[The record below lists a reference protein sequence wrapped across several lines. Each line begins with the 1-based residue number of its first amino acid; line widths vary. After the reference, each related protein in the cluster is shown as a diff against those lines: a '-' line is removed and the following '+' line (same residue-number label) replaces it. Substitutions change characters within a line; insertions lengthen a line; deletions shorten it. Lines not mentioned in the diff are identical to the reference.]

1 MFVSSNGKC
10 LYWPLKPKFA
20 NVRSTDSN
28 YAPLTVYLKK
38 QRILFCFP
46 PRSWMSKIRF
56 GFLVPTKT
64 SVTSR
69 ENASKRKWMVY
80 PKPTTGARPVQFQQ
94 PVPKRKWTGQVALVA
109 WAVFHIVLSLFMVN
123 MHTEIPSARR
133 SASAQLGCCN
143 R

>member
-1 MFVSSNGKC
+1 
-10 LYWPLKPKFA
+10 
-20 NVRSTDSN
+20 
-28 YAPLTVYLKK
+28 
-38 QRILFCFP
+38 
-46 PRSWMSKIRF
+46 MSKIRF

-109 WAVFHIVLSLFMVN
+109 WAVFHIVLSLSMVN

-133 SASAQLGCCN
+133 SASAQLSSDAVIANDRDSIWTLNYSRYFLLRESHLFG
-143 R
+143 RP